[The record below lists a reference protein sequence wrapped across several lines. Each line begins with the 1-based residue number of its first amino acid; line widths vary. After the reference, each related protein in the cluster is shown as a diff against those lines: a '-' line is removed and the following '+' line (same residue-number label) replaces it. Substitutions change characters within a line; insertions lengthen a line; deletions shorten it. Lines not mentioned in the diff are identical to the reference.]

1 MKLTF
6 EFLVEFVT
14 RVNQDEFVNSD
25 PYLPSLTDT
34 TRRNQPRVKP
44 QERDTLLHG
53 FIEECNGK
61 TDAIPPKLS
70 WPSRELGWLWDLH
83 FYVDLVRLRKNI
95 EKETAFGKGILLIP
109 DSPRM
114 LRGNPSQEEL
124 DSRAQKALET
134 IPISDWDF
142 LFRYKGNVWEL
153 GSPGKRIEM
162 PDLKGL
168 HDIEHL
174 LKHPMEK
181 IDSLELRKLSDGAP
195 PIDANANVV
204 REYEAMTAAQLEE
217 EGMSTRVNS
226 DEAIHPADDPDLKDT
241 YRRYK
246 QRLHEFKEEK
256 TEAEEFQNWGKIGVL
271 EDEEE
276 KIRKHISHDYG
287 LGGKPR
293 STGEQELARKAI
305 KKRIDRVITQ
315 ISEKHPALGKH
326 LRLTIK
332 TGTQCYYDSDL
343 DDPILWRF

>member
-6 EFLVEFVT
+6 EFLVEFVN
-14 RVNQDEFVNSD
+14 RVNQDEFGNSD

-61 TDAIPPKLS
+61 TDAIPPKLRR
-70 WPSRELGWLWDLH
+70 PTRELGWLWDLH

-95 EKETAFGKGILLIP
+95 EKGTVFGKGILLIP

-124 DSRAQKALET
+124 DARAQKALES
-134 IPISDWDF
+134 IPMSDWDF
-142 LFRYKGNVWEL
+142 MFHDKGDVWEI
-153 GSPGKRIEM
+153 GSPEKRIEM

-181 IDSLELRKLSDGAP
+181 INSLELRKLSDGAP
-195 PIDANANVV
+195 HIDANAKVV
-204 REYEAMTAAQLEE
+204 KEYETMTADQFEE
-217 EGMSTRVNS
+217 EGMSARVS
-226 DEAIHPADDPDLKDT
+226 LDPAIHPADDPALKKALKS
-241 YRRYK
+241 YRK
-246 QRLHEFKEEK
+246 RLHAIEEEK
-256 TEAEEFQNWGKIGVL
+256 KEAEGFQDWGKVAAL

-287 LGGKPR
+287 FGGKPR

-332 TGTQCYYDSDL
+332 TGTQSYYGSDL
-343 DDPILWRF
+343 DDLIRWKF